1 MVRPTVL
8 HICALLSVLL
18 AVPGC
23 RTAAPAASESALRA
37 TPRKAISTRTADVLG
52 AAEIGSA
59 PLGVENAYD
68 AVMRFRPNLLRPRPV
83 ADGTRQPPT
92 VFLDNARQGGPE
104 VLRSIPVGAIYE
116 IRYYTAMAAWR
127 FGPNFPGGV
136 ISVETRR

>member
-23 RTAAPAASESALRA
+23 RTAGLAGSESALRA

-52 AAEIGSA
+52 AAEIGSD
-59 PLGVENAYD
+59 PLGVENAHD
-68 AVMRFRPNLLRPRPV
+68 AIMRFRPNLLTTRPV

-104 VLRSIPVGAIYE
+104 MLRFIPVGAIYE
-116 IRYYTAMAAWR
+116 IRYYTATAALR